1 MKVIIAGQ
9 AIVINSELKFEDIQK
24 IKKYRPEAL
33 TLYEGEGAERE
44 PVFMIGTGE
53 ASINKYGVTFAGATR
68 DDAKQATLTITTNYA
83 GDDIKGFVADE
94 LGSAIIKLGKL
105 EEQLPAVLAE
115 IDAQV
120 AAIQANI
127 TISQ

>member
-33 TLYEGEGAERE
+33 TLYEGDGIDRE

-53 ASINKYGVTFAGATR
+53 ASINKYGVTFSGATR
-68 DDAKQATLTITTNYA
+68 DDERKATLTITTNYA

-94 LGSAIIKLGKL
+94 LGGAIIKLGKL

-115 IDAQV
+115 IDAQI

-127 TISQ
+127 TVSQ